1 MLMLPDG
8 LDSVRLRLLPL
19 LLFVLDADD
28 AFPPPPPLRSPRC
41 YRRRLFVVVAVVA
54 TSISV
59 RPSVRPT
66 EKE

>member
-8 LDSVRLRLLPL
+8 LDLVRLLPL

-28 AFPPPPPLRSPRC
+28 APPPPPPPLRSPRC
-41 YRRRLFVVVAVVA
+41 CRRRLFVVVAVVA